1 MWTGTL
7 SFGLVAIPVGLHG
20 ATREHELEFH
30 QFEAGTSDRI
40 RYKRVNERTGE
51 EVPFER
57 IVKGVDVGGGE
68 LVMVD
73 RDELEQVA
81 PGRSRLLS
89 IEKFVELAEI
99 DPVFF
104 QKTYYLGPSGDTAA
118 KPYRLLVEALTRTG
132 QAAVASFVMREKE
145 YLAAIR
151 VDGPVLA
158 LSTLYFGDEVR
169 DPAAELGELPEAEI
183 AGKEVDMAVALIESL
198 SDRWDPNEFRDTYTE
213 RVRDLIESKRT
224 GGEVIAA
231 PEAPEATEVIDLMEV
246 LRRSVEQAGA
256 KRRAE
261 PLKDAGTAAADKPAS
276 GEADDDLANRTKA
289 DLDKLAREFDIKGR
303 SSMTKDDLLAAIR
316 RFERAERRAS

>member
-1 MWTGTL
+1 L